1 MSVKNLPRLALL
13 FTTNSNIKEDSR
25 LSEPKALRQTGWI
38 YKGLQ
43 VNNREKQSC

>member
-13 FTTNSNIKEDSR
+13 FTTNSKIKEDSR
-25 LSEPKALRQTGWI
+25 QPEPKTLRQAGRI